1 MSDSQEWTV
10 GRLLTWTTD
19 YLKQHGAAS
28 PRLDAEVLL
37 AAARGCQRIELYTA
51 FDQIAD
57 EATRAVFR
65 DSVRRRAAGEPVAY
79 LVGHREFFSLSFQ
92 VTRDVLI
99 PRPETEHL
107 VVECLDL
114 LKQFPARGSVPS
126 SSQPPDASSA
136 SQPPDASPPR
146 PQLRVADVGTGSGA
160 IAVSIARH
168 APTCRVTAIDI
179 SAAALEIARNN
190 AHQHQVAERIEF
202 VQGDLLADLP
212 PERQFDIIASNPPY
226 VSQAEWDQLPV
237 EIKDYEPRL
246 ALVGGPT
253 GCETIARLIPQA
265 AEHLGPGG
273 WLLMEISPMTEAAVR
288 QQLTQDG
295 RFAAIQTVKDLAGL
309 ARVIKAQRQ

>member
-1 MSDSQEWTV
+1 MSDTNDWTV

-37 AAARGCQRIELYTA
+37 AAARSCQRIELYTA

-57 EATRAVFR
+57 EATRTVFR
-65 DSVRRRAAGEPVAY
+65 DFVRRRAAGEPVAY

-114 LKQFPARGSVPS
+114 VKLRPTAAEQAEVADAGTSGL
-126 SSQPPDASSA
+126 QPPDARA
-136 SQPPDASPPR
+136 PHRQVH
-146 PQLRVADVGTGSGA
+146 LADVGTGSGA
-160 IAVSIARH
+160 IAVSVAKH
-168 APTCRVTAIDI
+168 APDCRVTAIDI
-179 SAAALEIARNN
+179 SSSALDVARTN
-190 AHQHQVAERIEF
+190 AEQHQVTEHIEF
-202 VQGDLLADLP
+202 LRSDLLAEIP
-212 PERQFDIIASNPPY
+212 PDVQFDVIASNPPY
-226 VSQAEWDQLPV
+226 VSQPEWEQLSAEV
-237 EIKDYEPRL
+237 KDFEPKL

-253 GCETIARLIPQA
+253 GSELIGRLIPQA
-265 AEHLGPGG
+265 AEHLRGAG

-288 QQLTQDG
+288 QQLMQDG
-295 RFAAIQTVKDLAGL
+295 RFTSIQTVKDLAGL

>member
-1 MSDSQEWTV
+1 MSDSNEWTV

-57 EATRAVFR
+57 EATRTMFR

-114 LKQFPARGSVPS
+114 LKRRPS
-126 SSQPPDASSA
+126 SEELSQVADADASG
-136 SQPPDASPPR
+136 SQPPDASPPHD
-146 PQLRVADVGTGSGA
+146 QAQVADVGTGSGA
-160 IAVSIARH
+160 IAVSIAKH
-168 APTCRVTAIDI
+168 APACRVTAIDI
-179 SAAALEIARNN
+179 SPPALDVARSN
-190 AHQHQVAERIEF
+190 AQRHQVAERIEF
-202 VQGDLLADLP
+202 LQSDLLAEIP
-212 PERQFDIIASNPPY
+212 PGRQFDVIASNPPY
-226 VSQAEWDQLPV
+226 VSQPEWEQLPA
-237 EIKDYEPRL
+237 EIKDFEPPL

-253 GCETIARLIPQA
+253 GSETIARLIPQA
-265 AEHLGPGG
+265 AEHLRSGG

-288 QQLTQDG
+288 RHLMQDG
-295 RFAAIQTVKDLAGL
+295 RFTLIQTVKDLAGL